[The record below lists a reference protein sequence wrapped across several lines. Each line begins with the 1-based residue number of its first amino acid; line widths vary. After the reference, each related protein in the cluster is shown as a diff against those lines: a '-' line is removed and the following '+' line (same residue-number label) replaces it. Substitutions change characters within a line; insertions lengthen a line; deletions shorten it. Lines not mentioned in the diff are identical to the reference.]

1 MPMVGY
7 TIIGMPRSK
16 STTPHDDSASALD
29 ALTAGASVHRDFM
42 FNVAQTHKQWRRT
55 VDRLLSPLGLSQAQ
69 WLPLLHL
76 AHAPEALRQKDL
88 AQALGLDSSSVVR
101 LVDGLVAKGWVLRQD
116 DTDRRVK
123 KLQLTDAG
131 AQQVA
136 QVEELISQARTQ
148 LLGAVPAQELAACS
162 ALLQRLIHEMARLQ
176 DGLPTQSSG

>member
-1 MPMVGY
+1 MP
-7 TIIGMPRSK
+7 PSK
-16 STTPHDDSASALD
+16 SSPTTDAADVADPD
-29 ALTAGASVHRDFM
+29 ALIAGAAVHREFM

-76 AHAPEALRQKDL
+76 AHAPEAMRQKDL

-116 DTDRRVK
+116 DADRRVK
-123 KLQLTDAG
+123 KLQLTDSG

-136 QVEELISQARTQ
+136 QVERLINTARAQ
-148 LLGAVPAQELAACS
+148 LLSVVPPEELAACTT
-162 ALLQRLIHEMARLQ
+162 LLQRLMQEMSQLQ
-176 DGLPTQSSG
+176 AAMQAEPPPA